1 MKTKIYIQLIAVYFI
16 YALSVL
22 FSKMAGLQ
30 DSNMG
35 FIFYYLISLG
45 FMGIYAIL
53 WQLVL
58 KKIDLSKAYP
68 FKCFTILFAL
78 IFGFIIWHEP
88 ITLKM
93 IIGIIL
99 IFSGVILVGAQDE

>member
-1 MKTKIYIQLIAVYFI
+1 MKSKIYFQLIAVYFI

-22 FSKMAGLQ
+22 FSKIAGLQ
-30 DSNMG
+30 DSDMS
-35 FIFYYLISLG
+35 FMFFYVISLG

-78 IFGFIIWHEP
+78 IFGFVIWREP
-88 ITLKM
+88 ITFKM
-93 IIGIIL
+93 IVGIIL
-99 IFSGVILVGAQDE
+99 IFSGVLLVGAQDE